1 MGIKTK
7 EGVVLGVEKKIDEL
21 QEPVKSEKLVEI
33 DSHCGCAMSGIIGDS
48 RILID
53 SARVEAQNHKFNY
66 DEALPVHL
74 ITQAVSDL
82 AMNFGEGME
91 GAKKKPMARP
101 YGVSLLFAGVD
112 VNGPQLYQT
121 DPSGTYS
128 EWKARAIGGGGD
140 TAMGVLKE
148 KYKDDL
154 TLAQAENLAMD
165 ILKQV
170 MENKISPDHVEM
182 VVIRADDKKYN
193 LKTRQE
199 LQTLIAALG

>member
-1 MGIKTK
+1 VGIKTK
-7 EGVVLGVEKKIDEL
+7 EGVVLGVEKKMDDL

-66 DEALPVHL
+66 DEALPVNL

-91 GAKKKPMARP
+91 GTKKKPMARP

-112 VNGPQLYQT
+112 VNGPQLY
-121 DPSGTYS
+121 
-128 EWKARAIGGGGD
+128 
-140 TAMGVLKE
+140 
-148 KYKDDL
+148 
-154 TLAQAENLAMD
+154 
-165 ILKQV
+165 
-170 MENKISPDHVEM
+170 
-182 VVIRADDKKYN
+182 
-193 LKTRQE
+193 
-199 LQTLIAALG
+199 